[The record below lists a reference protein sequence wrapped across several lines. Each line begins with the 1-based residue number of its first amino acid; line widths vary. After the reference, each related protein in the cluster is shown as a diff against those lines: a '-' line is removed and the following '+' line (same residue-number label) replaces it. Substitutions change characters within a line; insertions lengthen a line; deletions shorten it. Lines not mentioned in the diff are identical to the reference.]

1 MRLVDVA
8 LEAGANAAYRVDFAG
23 EIDEAWIKDAQTIGL
38 TSGASVPEILVNSV
52 LAWLAER
59 GYTDVE
65 EVETIEEHLIFA
77 LPPELRRD
85 IKAAG
90 RA

>member
-1 MRLVDVA
+1 MEGVNTV
-8 LEAGANAAYRVDFAG
+8 
-23 EIDEAWIKDAQTIGL
+23 GL

>member
-1 MRLVDVA
+1 MEDV
-8 LEAGANAAYRVDFAG
+8 
-23 EIDEAWIKDAQTIGL
+23 QTVGL

>member
-1 MRLVDVA
+1 MEGVSTV
-8 LEAGANAAYRVDFAG
+8 
-23 EIDEAWIKDAQTIGL
+23 GL

>member
-1 MRLVDVA
+1 LVDVA
-8 LEAGANAAYRVDFAG
+8 LEAGASAAYRVDFAG
-23 EIDEAWIKDAQTIGL
+23 EIDEAWLDGVETVGL

-59 GYTDVE
+59 DFTDVE

-85 IKAAG
+85 IKAAD

>member
-1 MRLVDVA
+1 MENV
-8 LEAGANAAYRVDFAG
+8 
-23 EIDEAWIKDAQTIGL
+23 QTVGL

>member
-1 MRLVDVA
+1 MSASLHTW
-8 LEAGANAAYRVDFAG
+8 FA
-23 EIDEAWIKDAQTIGL
+23 ILQAWLDGVQTVGL

-59 GYTDVE
+59 DFTDVE

-85 IKAAG
+85 IKAAD